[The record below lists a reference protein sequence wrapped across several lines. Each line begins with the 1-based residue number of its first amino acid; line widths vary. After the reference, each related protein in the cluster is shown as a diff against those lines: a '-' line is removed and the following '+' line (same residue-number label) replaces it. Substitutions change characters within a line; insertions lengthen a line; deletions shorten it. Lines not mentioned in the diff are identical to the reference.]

1 MARRDGTGPAGY
13 GPMTGRGY
21 GPCGDRAGYG
31 AVGTGGFGSGY
42 GAGYGVGYG
51 KRFNVGR
58 RGGFGRFNDRGY
70 AYNRYDGETAEERLI
85 RHKSYHEKRLEL
97 INKRLEEL

>member
-1 MARRDGTGPAGY
+1 MARRDGTGPTGY

-21 GPCGDRAGYG
+21 GPCGDR
-31 AVGTGGFGSGY
+31 SGY
-42 GAGYGVGYG
+42 GAGYRAGFGAGYS

-85 RHKSYHEKRLEL
+85 RHKSYHEKRLEV